1 MKQGDGSWADD
12 LILCFN
18 ATINCLSMNVPFIG
32 YWMGEKNNKINS
44 FKLFVTDRIENVLA
58 L

>member
-32 YWMGEKNNKINS
+32 WGKKNNKINS